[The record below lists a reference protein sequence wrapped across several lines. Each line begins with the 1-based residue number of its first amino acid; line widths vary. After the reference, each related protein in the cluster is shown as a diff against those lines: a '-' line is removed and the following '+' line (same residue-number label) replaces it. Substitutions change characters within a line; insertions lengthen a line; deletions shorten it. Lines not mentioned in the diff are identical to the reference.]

1 MRAQQRRT
9 VRSLFLVLGCTLALG
24 CGKPSGG
31 TPNGTVLLNWTPA
44 MSDRAS
50 FTKAVIKAKTTK
62 EQTLRWELQGNA
74 GTLRIAA
81 RVDTGT
87 AEIQE
92 EGKTNTVQAPV
103 AFTLTLTDN
112 GVGAKLETRCG
123 GPHYQMPGAG
133 LDGKLSTSP
142 VMLTQCT
149 VNAKYDSSNQILNL
163 TLWGD
168 GRLEADHA
176 KIE

>member
-1 MRAQQRRT
+1 
-9 VRSLFLVLGCTLALG
+9 
-24 CGKPSGG
+24 
-31 TPNGTVLLNWTPA
+31 

-50 FTKAVIKAKTTK
+50 FTKAVVKAKTTK
-62 EQTLRWELQGNA
+62 DQTIRWTLDGSA
-74 GTLRIAA
+74 GTVLIAA

-87 AEIQE
+87 AEIEE
-92 EGKTNTVQAPV
+92 EGSTKAVQAPV

-112 GVGAKLETRCG
+112 GVGATLETRCG
-123 GPHYQMPGAG
+123 GPHYQMPAAG
-133 LDGKLSTSP
+133 PDGKLTTSP

-168 GRLEADHA
+168 GRLEPASALGSA
-176 KIE
+176 KVE